1 MDNLNLNKHIS
12 AQFNAEL
19 EYIHTQ
25 VMIMGGLVEQQ
36 LTDAIR
42 AMHHRD
48 AELAQRV
55 IDDDQKVNRMEVD
68 IDEYCVRIIARR
80 QPTASDLRM
89 VMAIIKTI
97 SELERIGDVAEKIS
111 RTALE
116 QFAQKHQSLLISL
129 EALGHQTV
137 QLLHDVL
144 DAFARMDLQAAVE
157 LYQEDKKVD
166 QNYEGIIRQ
175 LMTYMMEDPRTIPS
189 VLTALFCA
197 RAIERIGD
205 RCQNI
210 CEIIFYYV
218 KGQDIRHQKGGLLEE
233 YLRESP

>member
-1 MDNLNLNKHIS
+1 MDKLNFNSHIS
-12 AQFNAEL
+12 ARFNAEL

-36 LTDAIR
+36 LTDAIK
-42 AMHHRD
+42 AMHD
-48 AELAQRV
+48 MDTELARRV
-55 IDDDQKVNRMEVD
+55 IADDQKVNRLEIE
-68 IDEYCVRIIARR
+68 IDEYCVRIIAKR

-89 VMAIIKTI
+89 IMAIIKTI

-116 QFAQKHQSLLISL
+116 KFAEKHQPLLISL
-129 EALGHQTV
+129 EALGYQTI

-144 DAFARMDLQAAVE
+144 DAFARMDLTAAVT
-157 LYQEDKKVD
+157 LYQEDKKID
-166 QNYEGIIRQ
+166 KNYEGIIRQ
-175 LMTYMMEDPRTIPS
+175 LMTYMMEDPRSIPN

-218 KGQDIRHQKGGLLEE
+218 KGQDMRHNKAGLPDNL
-233 YLRESP
+233 LD